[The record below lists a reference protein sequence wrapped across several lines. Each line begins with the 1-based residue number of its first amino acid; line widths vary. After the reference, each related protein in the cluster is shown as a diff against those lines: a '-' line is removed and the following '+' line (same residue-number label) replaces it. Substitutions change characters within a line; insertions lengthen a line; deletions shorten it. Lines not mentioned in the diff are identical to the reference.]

1 MALDLQDG
9 DVATT
14 DASLKVAQNNGISN
28 PVQLAMQAGKKQ
40 DPSAQAPLTAFQNI
54 LLVRFAKLSRVQR
67 PRAPTP

>member
-14 DASLKVAQNNGISN
+14 DASLKAQNNGISN